1 MKDKLSNFLTGFNHS
16 AQHCLISMLKKWKKS
31 LVKRGYTC
39 AIFMDLSKAF
49 DTLNSNLLIAKLGT
63 YGFDTKTLYYIKS
76 YIENRKQRVRLNSNF
91 SSWQEIIVGVPQD
104 SILGP
109 LLFKIF
115 VNDLFLFV

>member
-16 AQHCLISMLKKWKKS
+16 AQHCLMSMLKKWEKS

-63 YGFDTKTLYYIKS
+63 YGFDTKTLYYIKI

-91 SSWQEIIVGVPQD
+91 SSWQEIIVGVP
-104 SILGP
+104 
-109 LLFKIF
+109 
-115 VNDLFLFV
+115 

>member
-1 MKDKLSNFLTGFNHS
+1 
-16 AQHCLISMLKKWKKS
+16 
-31 LVKRGYTC
+31 
-39 AIFMDLSKAF
+39 MDLSKAF

-63 YGFDTKTLYYIKS
+63 YGFDTKTLYYIKG

-115 VNDLFLFV
+115 VNDLFLFVWSSKLSNYADDNTLYASGYNLQSWTKLLRQNGKSIF